1 MTDKQKKDRI
11 KYITL
16 YPVLGEAFRLK
27 ELFDDFWDF
36 KDVEEAT
43 AFLSYWRDL
52 VNQTSIQPYKKFINT
67 LKSHWSGII
76 NFIKTGI
83 TNGILESIN
92 AKIQLAKKRAR
103 GFRNIKNLIN
113 LIYFIAGKLKFNYPL
128 YST

>member
-83 TNGILESIN
+83 TNRILESIN
-92 AKIQLAKKRAR
+92 TKIQLAKKSK
-103 GFRNIKNLIN
+103 GFQKYQKSYQHDL
-113 LIYFIAGKLKFNYPL
+113 LHCW
-128 YST
+128 